1 MKSSSSQY
9 GEIDRRVFVKKLI
22 AACPEALI
30 VTGLGSPSYDV
41 YAAGDRDQNFYL
53 WGAMG
58 GASAMALG
66 LAIAQPNKSVL
77 VITGDGEQLMGLG
90 SLASIGAQQIK
101 NLTIVVLDNGHYAET
116 GMQKSHTSLGTDL
129 VGVAKAC
136 SLDWSMHV
144 KDMSGI
150 DAIAEHVNAK
160 NGSGLANVFIKAE
173 EYPKAL
179 PARDGVYIKN
189 RFRAAL
195 GLEPF

>member
-1 MKSSSSQY
+1 MNLTSTHQ
-9 GEIDRRVFVKKLI
+9 GDIDRRIFVKELI

-41 YAAGDRDQNFYL
+41 FAAGDRDENFYL

-58 GASAMALG
+58 GASALALG
-66 LAIAQPNKSVL
+66 LALAQPQKSVL

-90 SLASIGAQQIK
+90 SLASIGAQKIK
-101 NLTIVVLDNGHYAET
+101 NLTIVVLDNGHYGET
-116 GMQKSHTSLGTDL
+116 GMQLSHTSLGTDI

-136 SLDWSMHV
+136 SLDWSFPV
-144 KDMSGI
+144 REMSGVS
-150 DAIAEHVNAK
+150 DIAQHVNAR

-189 RFRAAL
+189 RFRSAL
-195 GLEPF
+195 GFKPF